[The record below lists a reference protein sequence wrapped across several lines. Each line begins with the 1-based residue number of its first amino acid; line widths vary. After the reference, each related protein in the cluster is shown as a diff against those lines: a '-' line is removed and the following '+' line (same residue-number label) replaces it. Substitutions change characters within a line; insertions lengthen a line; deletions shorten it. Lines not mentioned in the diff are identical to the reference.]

1 MATGADAVSTNGA
14 LGECDVSQASGCPD
28 IPEVDVLRAAPDR
41 QTVVAVLDVVVLE
54 EHVRAAGGE
63 A

>member
-1 MATGADAVSTNGA
+1 MYI
-14 LGECDVSQASGCPD
+14 SQASGCSD

-41 QTVVAVLDVVVLE
+41 QTVVAVLDVVILE